1 MVVVRFRRK
10 LQRVLLTLLKKEL
23 ILEKI
28 RMRSKSIFDHLSQPD
43 VFNKSISTNEKKH
56 IKHAFAFE
64 LRKVEIVPIRQ
75 RMLKI
80 ILEINELLSKTG
92 SEKLG
97 LVPERL
103 PQPIRQLFLQIV
115 IMTIIIL
122 LKFNFRLTMHRP

>member
-1 MVVVRFRRK
+1 MEVVRFRRK

-80 ILEINELLSKTG
+80 KLEINELLSKTG

>member
-1 MVVVRFRRK
+1 MEVVRFRRK